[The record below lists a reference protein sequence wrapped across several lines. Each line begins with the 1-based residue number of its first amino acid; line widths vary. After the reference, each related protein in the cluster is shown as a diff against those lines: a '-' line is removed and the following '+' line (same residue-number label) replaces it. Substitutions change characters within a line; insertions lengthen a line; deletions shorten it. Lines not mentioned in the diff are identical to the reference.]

1 MPDVTY
7 QFPRNQYPSLQIGDI
22 AYYAAMQDNPAGGFE
37 VNDTNPPGFTDPL
50 VLMGVI
56 KAIDHTTSLS
66 NGTLTTTITFE
77 MDDETE
83 QPTANNQ
90 YIFFVKSDRVRIQ
103 GQGGP
108 QLLDQ
113 TNQGAVGINGVSP
126 VGYYASVK
134 YVNNDTSKAE
144 MYATS
149 CEVAE
154 SSK

>member
-7 QFPRNQYPSLQIGDI
+7 QFPRNEYPSLQIGDI
-22 AYYAAMQDNPAGGFE
+22 GYYAAMGNPTGGFE
-37 VNDTNPPGFTDPL
+37 VNNPDAETPL
-50 VLMGVI
+50 EFMGPV

-66 NGTLTTTITFE
+66 DGTLTTTITFE
-77 MDDETE
+77 MDAYTE

-103 GQGGP
+103 GPLGP
-108 QLLDQ
+108 QLLAQ
-113 TNQGAVGINGVSP
+113 TNQGSVGINGVSP

-134 YVNNDTSKAE
+134 YVNSDTSKAE

>member
-7 QFPRNQYPSLQIGDI
+7 QFPRNEYPSLQIGDI
-22 AYYAAMQDNPAGGFE
+22 GYYAAMGNPTGGFE
-37 VNDTNPPGFTDPL
+37 VNNPDAETPL
-50 VLMGVI
+50 ELMGPV

-66 NGTLTTTITFE
+66 DGTLTTTITFE
-77 MDDETE
+77 MDAFTE

-103 GQGGP
+103 GPLGP
-108 QLLDQ
+108 QLLAQ
-113 TNQGAVGINGVSP
+113 TNQGSVGINGVSP

-134 YVNNDTSKAE
+134 YVYSDTSKAE

>member
-22 AYYAAMQDNPAGGFE
+22 GYYAAMGNPTGGFE
-37 VNDTNPPGFTDPL
+37 VNNPNAEVPL
-50 VLMGVI
+50 ELMGPV

-66 NGTLTTTITFE
+66 DGTLTTTITFE
-77 MDDETE
+77 MDAFTE

-90 YIFFVKSDRVRIQ
+90 YIFFVKSDRVIIQ
-103 GQGGP
+103 GQTGL
-108 QLLDQ
+108 QLLDG

>member
-7 QFPRNQYPSLQIGDI
+7 QFPRNEYPSLQIGDI
-22 AYYAAMQDNPAGGFE
+22 GYYAAMGNATGGFE
-37 VNDTNPPGFTDPL
+37 VNNPNAETPL
-50 VLMGVI
+50 ELMGPV
-56 KAIDHTTSLS
+56 KAINRTTSLS

-90 YIFFVKSDRVRIQ
+90 YIFFVKSDRVIIQ
-103 GQGGP
+103 GQTGL
-108 QLLDQ
+108 QLLDG

-149 CEVAE
+149 CEIAE

>member
-1 MPDVTY
+1 MPDVIY

-22 AYYAAMQDNPAGGFE
+22 GYYAAMGNATGGFE
-37 VNDTNPPGFTDPL
+37 VNNPNAEAPL
-50 VLMGVI
+50 VLMGPI

-90 YIFFVKSDRVRIQ
+90 YIFFVKSDRVRTAFNTLS
-103 GQGGP
+103 GS
-108 QLLDQ
+108 
-113 TNQGAVGINGVSP
+113 TNDGAVGINGVSP

-134 YVNNDTSKAE
+134 YVNSDTSKAE

>member
-7 QFPRNQYPSLQIGDI
+7 QFPRNEYPSLQIGDI
-22 AYYAAMQDNPAGGFE
+22 GYYAAMGNTTGGFE
-37 VNDTNPPGFTDPL
+37 VNNPDAETPL
-50 VLMGVI
+50 ELMGPV

-66 NGTLTTTITFE
+66 DGTLTTTITFE
-77 MDDETE
+77 MDAFTE

-90 YIFFVKSDRVRIQ
+90 YIFFVKSDRVRIPQ
-103 GQGGP
+103 QGGED
-108 QLLDQ
+108 LLSPQ
-113 TNQGAVGINGVSP
+113 TNLGSVGINGVSP

>member
-1 MPDVTY
+1 MPDVIY

-22 AYYAAMQDNPAGGFE
+22 GYYAAMGNATGGFE
-37 VNDTNPPGFTDPL
+37 VNNPNAEAPL
-50 VLMGVI
+50 VLMGPI

-103 GQGGP
+103 GPLGP
-108 QLLDQ
+108 QLLAQ
-113 TNQGAVGINGVSP
+113 TNQGSVGINGVSP

-134 YVNNDTSKAE
+134 YVNSDTSKAE

>member
-22 AYYAAMQDNPAGGFE
+22 GYYAAMGNPTGGFE
-37 VNDTNPPGFTDPL
+37 VNNPNAETPL
-50 VLMGVI
+50 ELMGPV

-66 NGTLTTTITFE
+66 DGTLTTTITFE
-77 MDDETE
+77 MDAFTE

-90 YIFFVKSDRVRIQ
+90 YIFFVKSDRVIIQ
-103 GQGGP
+103 GQTGL
-108 QLLDQ
+108 QLLDG

>member
-7 QFPRNQYPSLQIGDI
+7 QFPRNEYPSLQIGDI
-22 AYYAAMQDNPAGGFE
+22 GYYAAMGNPTGGFE
-37 VNDTNPPGFTDPL
+37 VNNPNAEVPL
-50 VLMGVI
+50 ELMGPV

-66 NGTLTTTITFE
+66 DGTLTTTITFE
-77 MDDETE
+77 MDAFTE

-90 YIFFVKSDRVRIQ
+90 YIFFVKSDRVIIQ
-103 GQGGP
+103 GQTGL
-108 QLLDQ
+108 QLLDG

-144 MYATS
+144 MYVTS

>member
-22 AYYAAMQDNPAGGFE
+22 GYYAAMGNPTGGFE
-37 VNDTNPPGFTDPL
+37 VNNPNAETPL
-50 VLMGVI
+50 ELMGPV

-77 MDDETE
+77 MDAFTE

-90 YIFFVKSDRVRIQ
+90 YIFFVKSDRVIIQ
-103 GQGGP
+103 GQTGL
-108 QLLDQ
+108 QLLDG

>member
-22 AYYAAMQDNPAGGFE
+22 GYYAAMGNPTGGFE
-37 VNDTNPPGFTDPL
+37 VNNPNAETPL
-50 VLMGVI
+50 ELMGPV
-56 KAIDHTTSLS
+56 KAINRTTSLS

-90 YIFFVKSDRVRIQ
+90 YIFFVKSDRVIIQ
-103 GQGGP
+103 GQTGL
-108 QLLDQ
+108 QLLDG

-149 CEVAE
+149 CEIAE

>member
-22 AYYAAMQDNPAGGFE
+22 GYYAAMGNATGGFE
-37 VNDTNPPGFTDPL
+37 VNNPNAETPL
-50 VLMGVI
+50 ELMGPI

-77 MDDETE
+77 MDAFTE

-90 YIFFVKSDRVRIQ
+90 YIFFVKSDRVIIQ
-103 GQGGP
+103 GQTGL
-108 QLLDQ
+108 QLLDG

>member
-22 AYYAAMQDNPAGGFE
+22 GYYAAMGNPTGGFE
-37 VNDTNPPGFTDPL
+37 VNNPNAETPL
-50 VLMGVI
+50 ELMGPV

-66 NGTLTTTITFE
+66 DGTLTTTITFE
-77 MDDETE
+77 MDAFTE

-90 YIFFVKSDRVRIQ
+90 YIFFVKSDRVIIQ
-103 GQGGP
+103 GQTGL
-108 QLLDQ
+108 QLLDG

-134 YVNNDTSKAE
+134 YVNSDTSKAE

>member
-1 MPDVTY
+1 MPDVIY
-7 QFPRNQYPSLQIGDI
+7 QFPRNEYPSLQIGDI
-22 AYYAAMQDNPAGGFE
+22 GYYAAMGNATGGFE
-37 VNDTNPPGFTDPL
+37 VNNPDAETPL
-50 VLMGVI
+50 ELMGPV

-66 NGTLTTTITFE
+66 DGTLTTTITFE
-77 MDDETE
+77 MDAFTE

-90 YIFFVKSDRVRIQ
+90 YIFFVKSDRVIIQ
-103 GQGGP
+103 GQTGL
-108 QLLDQ
+108 QLLDG

-134 YVNNDTSKAE
+134 YVNSDTSKAE

>member
-22 AYYAAMQDNPAGGFE
+22 GYYAAMGNPTGGFE
-37 VNDTNPPGFTDPL
+37 VNNPNAETPL
-50 VLMGVI
+50 ELMGPV

-66 NGTLTTTITFE
+66 DGTLTTTITFE

-90 YIFFVKSDRVRIQ
+90 YIFFVKSDRVIIQ
-103 GQGGP
+103 GQTGL
-108 QLLDQ
+108 QLLDG

>member
-22 AYYAAMQDNPAGGFE
+22 GYYAAMGNPTGGFE
-37 VNDTNPPGFTDPL
+37 VNNPNAETPL
-50 VLMGVI
+50 ELMGPV
-56 KAIDHTTSLS
+56 KAINRTTSLS

-90 YIFFVKSDRVRIQ
+90 YIFFVKSDRVIIQ
-103 GQGGP
+103 GQTGL
-108 QLLDQ
+108 QLLDG

>member
-22 AYYAAMQDNPAGGFE
+22 GYYAAMGNATGGFE
-37 VNDTNPPGFTDPL
+37 VNNPDAETPL
-50 VLMGVI
+50 ELMGPV

-66 NGTLTTTITFE
+66 DGTLTTTITFE
-77 MDDETE
+77 MDAFTE

-90 YIFFVKSDRVRIQ
+90 YIFFVKSDRVIIQ
-103 GQGGP
+103 GQTGL
-108 QLLDQ
+108 QLLDG

-134 YVNNDTSKAE
+134 YVNSDTSKAE

>member
-22 AYYAAMQDNPAGGFE
+22 GYYAAMGNATGGFE
-37 VNDTNPPGFTDPL
+37 VNNPNAETPL
-50 VLMGVI
+50 ELMGPI

-77 MDDETE
+77 MDAFTE

-90 YIFFVKSDRVRIQ
+90 YIFFVKSDRVIIQ
-103 GQGGP
+103 GQTGL
-108 QLLDQ
+108 QLLDG

-134 YVNNDTSKAE
+134 YVNSDTSKAE

>member
-22 AYYAAMQDNPAGGFE
+22 GYYAAMGNPTGGFE
-37 VNDTNPPGFTDPL
+37 VNNPNAETPL
-50 VLMGVI
+50 ELMGPV

-66 NGTLTTTITFE
+66 DGTLTTTITFE
-77 MDDETE
+77 MDAFTE

-90 YIFFVKSDRVRIQ
+90 YIFFVKSDRVIIQ
-103 GQGGP
+103 GQTGL
-108 QLLDQ
+108 QLLDG

-149 CEVAE
+149 CEIAE

>member
-7 QFPRNQYPSLQIGDI
+7 QFPRNEYPSLQIGDI
-22 AYYAAMQDNPAGGFE
+22 GYYAAMGNATGGFE
-37 VNDTNPPGFTDPL
+37 VNNPNAETPL
-50 VLMGVI
+50 ELMGPV

-66 NGTLTTTITFE
+66 DGTLTTTITFE
-77 MDDETE
+77 MDAFTE

-90 YIFFVKSDRVRIQ
+90 YIFFVKSDRVIIQ
-103 GQGGP
+103 GQTGL
-108 QLLDQ
+108 QLLDG

>member
-7 QFPRNQYPSLQIGDI
+7 QFPRNEYPSLQIGDI
-22 AYYAAMQDNPAGGFE
+22 GYYAAMGNATGGFE
-37 VNDTNPPGFTDPL
+37 VNNPNAETPL
-50 VLMGVI
+50 ELMGPV
-56 KAIDHTTSLS
+56 KAINRTTSLS

-90 YIFFVKSDRVRIQ
+90 YIFFVKSDRVIIQ
-103 GQGGP
+103 GQTGL
-108 QLLDQ
+108 QLLDG

-126 VGYYASVK
+126 VGYYAAVK

-149 CEVAE
+149 CEIAE